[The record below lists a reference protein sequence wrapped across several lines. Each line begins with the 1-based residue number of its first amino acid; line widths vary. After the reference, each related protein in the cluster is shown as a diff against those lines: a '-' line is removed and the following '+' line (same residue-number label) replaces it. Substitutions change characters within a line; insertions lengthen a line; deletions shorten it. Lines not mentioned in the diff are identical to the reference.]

1 MSPVVTPRRSAA
13 AALIAVGYFVVTS
26 LVLHLLRPDV
36 DPLRQSMSQYQR
48 GRLGFVMVLGFLA
61 VSLAAVALAAGLR
74 AAQMPAGGSRAGT
87 ISLLLFAIV
96 FVLVAAFPPDASGN
110 PDTASGQ
117 VHNLG
122 GLLGL
127 ISMTV
132 AAVLF
137 SLRFRRDERWR
148 SVFGV
153 SMAVAVLIPVSIVG
167 LILSPSA
174 LEGLFDRLGPPTFI
188 SLWMLMVAWRLYAVS
203 GDTASA

>member
-1 MSPVVTPRRSAA
+1 MTPRRLAT
-13 AALIAVGYFVVTS
+13 AALIAVGYFVVAA

-36 DPLRQSMSQYQR
+36 DPLRQSMSQYQL
-48 GRLGFVMVLGFLA
+48 GRFGFVMVLGFLA
-61 VSLAAVALAAGLR
+61 ISLAAAALAAGLR
-74 AAQMPAGGSRAGT
+74 AVRMPAGGSRAGT
-87 ISLLLFAIV
+87 IALLLFAIV
-96 FVLVAAFPPDASGN
+96 FVLVAAFPPDPSGN

-127 ISMTV
+127 ITMTI

-153 SMAVAVLIPVSIVG
+153 SMALAVLIPLSVIG
-167 LILSPSA
+167 LILSPSS

-188 SLWMLMVAWRLYAVS
+188 SLWMVLVAWRLYVVS
-203 GDTASA
+203 GETTSA